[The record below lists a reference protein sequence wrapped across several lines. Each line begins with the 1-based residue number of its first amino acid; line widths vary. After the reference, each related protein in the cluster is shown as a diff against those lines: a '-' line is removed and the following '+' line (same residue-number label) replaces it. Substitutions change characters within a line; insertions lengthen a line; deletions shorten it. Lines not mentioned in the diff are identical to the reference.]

1 MKNTRR
7 ANNTGSICI
16 EKATN
21 KYRAALTIDGKRVV
35 KRFGTEEEAKR
46 WLTITQADVY
56 QGRFVDPS
64 KLTFKEFAEQY
75 LELFC
80 ADLRPTTSYLYYH
93 YLSKLQPLF
102 NIKIQNLTIM
112 DIQRC
117 ITNLTLA
124 PSTKRQ
130 ARNLAKRVL
139 DKAVE
144 MDIVPKNVAIGVKVK
159 TKKKTISIN
168 NQEEH
173 KIFTDKELNKILKA
187 AKSVSRVQDYALFI
201 RTAILTGMRLGEI
214 IGLQYKDIKEDSIE
228 VNSCIV
234 QLMGKNLE
242 TLPKTDAGVRLI
254 SVPSELCEKLR
265 NHNSEGMTSNDYVF
279 HTRSRRPLFNSNIET
294 MWVKILKLAGV
305 PHRSFHK
312 LRHNHA
318 SVLIANGTSLIDVS
332 KRLGHSNPI
341 ITVQTYSHIT
351 PGYKD
356 RIDEK
361 ITQAFSG
368 IKE

>member
-16 EKATN
+16 EKSTN

-35 KRFGTEEEAKR
+35 KRFSTEEEAKK

-56 QGRFVDPS
+56 QGKFKDPS

-75 LELFC
+75 LELYC
-80 ADLRPTTSYLYYH
+80 QDLRPTTTFLYYQ
-93 YLSKLQPLF
+93 YLSKLQPIF
-102 NIKIQNLTIM
+102 NIKLQNLTIM
-112 DIQRC
+112 DMQRC
-117 ITNLTLA
+117 INNINRA

-139 DKAVE
+139 DKAIE
-144 MDIVPKNVAIGVKVK
+144 MDIIVKNVAAGVKVK
-159 TKKKTISIN
+159 TPKKPIAIN
-168 NQEEH
+168 NQENQ

-201 RTAILTGMRLGEI
+201 RTAIFTGMRLGEI
-214 IGLQYKDIKEDSIE
+214 IGLQYKDIKDDAIE
-228 VNSCIV
+228 VSTCIV
-234 QLMGKNLE
+234 ELMGKNIE
-242 TLPKTDAGVRLI
+242 TLPKTDAGARLI
-254 SVPSELCEKLR
+254 TVPPELCRQLR
-265 NHNSEGMTSNDYVF
+265 AHKCEGMTSEDYVF
-279 HTRSRRPLFNSNIET
+279 HTRNRRPLLNGNIEVT
-294 MWVKILKLAGV
+294 WGKILKLAGV
-305 PHRSFHK
+305 PHRTFHK

-318 SVLIANGTSLIDVS
+318 SVLIANGTSIIDVS
-332 KRLGHSNPI
+332 KRLGHSNPN

-351 PGYKD
+351 PGYND
-356 RIDEK
+356 RIIEK
-361 ITQAFSG
+361 VNEAFSE